1 MASRGKTDSE
11 CLSEEVRGMA
21 EERQG
26 AIRYSCA
33 RFFSLFISCD
43 LGMNILYSGVQHCE
57 STMKINLN
65 KYIFF
70 VNINKKEFMI

>member
-26 AIRYSCA
+26 AFRYGCD

-43 LGMNILYSGVQHCE
+43 LGMNILYSGGP
-57 STMKINLN
+57 TL
-65 KYIFF
+65 
-70 VNINKKEFMI
+70 